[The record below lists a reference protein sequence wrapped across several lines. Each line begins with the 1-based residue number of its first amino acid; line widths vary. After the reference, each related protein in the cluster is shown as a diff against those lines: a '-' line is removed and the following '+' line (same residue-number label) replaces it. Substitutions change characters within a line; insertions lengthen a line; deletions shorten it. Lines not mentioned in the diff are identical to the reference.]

1 MRLKILLITFL
12 LVGLPLYTIAQ
23 LKPLSSK
30 AEVSVITCGAGDEL
44 YSTFGHSAFR
54 VYDPVNGIDE
64 VYNYGTFNF
73 DTPNFYLKFTQGK
86 LLYSLSKQDMPYFLY
101 AYQVENRWVKE
112 QVLHLDSSEKNE
124 LYEFLENNHLP
135 ENRDYKYDFLYNN
148 CSTKIR
154 DVLEETLGKNLSFK
168 ENHLEKRYTFREL
181 IHQNLR
187 LNSWSSFGI
196 DLALGAVI
204 DKKATPQEHM
214 FLPNYIMYQLSNT
227 TLNSTPLVS
236 KERTILKEKSIPKSN
251 SFFTTPLFWLS
262 VFSVGILILTYS
274 DYKNKKRTRVFDF
287 LLFFISGAA
296 GVLLLFLWFLTD
308 HTATA
313 VNLNVLWVFPFN
325 IIVAFAIIKKQPPI
339 SWLLKYLKT
348 LFILLILTI
357 LLGVFKIQNFS
368 PLITPIIIAL
378 TVRYLFLWRHL
389 QNQFS
394 IK

>member
-12 LVGLPLYTIAQ
+12 LGFPLFTIAQ

-112 QVLHLDSSEKNE
+112 QVLHLDSREKNE
-124 LYEFLENNHLP
+124 LYGFLENNHLP

-148 CSTKIR
+148 CSTKIK
-154 DVLEETLGKNLSFK
+154 DVLEETLGENLHFK
-168 ENHLEKRYTFREL
+168 ENHLETRYTFREL
-181 IHQNLR
+181 IHQNLP

-204 DKKATPQEHM
+204 DKKATSKEHM
-214 FLPNYIMYQLSNT
+214 FLPNYVMYQLSNT
-227 TLNSTPLVS
+227 SLNSTPLVS
-236 KERTILKEKSIPKSN
+236 KERTILKEKSLPKSS
-251 SFFTTPLFWLS
+251 SFLTTPLFWLS
-262 VFSVGILILTYS
+262 AFLAAILILTYT
-274 DYKNKKRTRVFDF
+274 DYKNKKRTRIFDF
-287 LLFFISGAA
+287 LLFFISGSA

-313 VNLNVLWVFPFN
+313 VNLNVLWLFPFN
-325 IIVAFAIIKKQPPI
+325 IIAAFAIIKKHPPI
-339 SWLLKYLKT
+339 GWLLKYLK
-348 LFILLILTI
+348 ILLILLIFTI

-368 PLITPIIIAL
+368 PLIIPIIIAL

-394 IK
+394 TK